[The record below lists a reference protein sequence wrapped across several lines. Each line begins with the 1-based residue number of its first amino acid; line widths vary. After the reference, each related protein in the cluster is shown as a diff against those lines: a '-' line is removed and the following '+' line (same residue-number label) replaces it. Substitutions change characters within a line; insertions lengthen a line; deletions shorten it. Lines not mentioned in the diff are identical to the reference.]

1 MPQRG
6 ASEPFATN
14 TTELVSVVGTSACT
28 NTSVIDASANTQG
41 GTAVRNAAKE
51 ATCMSGIRTRK
62 PMLGLAGRSTGPPNP
77 VVPQATT
84 NHEFAG
90 SLPTP
95 INVNRFEIALADH
108 PNRVFVSNLLQT
120 FRLGA
125 NIGFFGR
132 RSPRFSRNLPTALAQ
147 PDIVKANLDKEVSLG
162 RVAGPFS
169 APPFPN
175 FQVSP
180 IGLVPKKYWDK
191 FRTIFHLPFPKS
203 GVTSINYPISKEDFS
218 LNYITIDTAIEGILA
233 NGRGCFLAKTD
244 VDSAFRLIPL
254 RPRDYELF
262 SMQWEGKF
270 YYDKVLPFGLRSAPY
285 LFNQLSEAVEW
296 LLLNHCGISFV
307 CHILD
312 DFLVIEPP
320 SPTAPHNLACQQS
333 LSSMLLTFRN
343 LGIPIA
349 PHKTQGPS
357 TTLEFMGIVLDSDR
371 MEARLPPDKVQRL
384 TSCFTEFKGRRSCT
398 LKELQSLIGSLN
410 FACKVIPP
418 GRPFLQRMIQLTR
431 NVSLPHHRIKLSQ
444 GFFKDLRMWEDFICN
459 WNGAGFLMPSH
470 WVTSDV
476 LSLYTDASGS
486 LGFGGIFQT
495 HCFQGSWEPHQKLGQ
510 PGISIAWQELFAFVV
525 ACHLWANFFLK
536 QAHSVFLWQWI
547 SCQYC

>member
-6 ASEPFATN
+6 ESEAFAIN
-14 TTELVSVVGTSACT
+14 TTELASVVGTSAST
-28 NTSVIDASANTQG
+28 NTSVIDARANTKG
-41 GTAVRNAAKE
+41 GTAVGNAAKE

-77 VVPQATT
+77 VVPQATR

-95 INVNRFEIALADH
+95 INVNRLEIALADQS
-108 PNRVFVSNLLQT
+108 NKVFVSNLLQT

-125 NIGFFGR
+125 NIDFFGR

-180 IGLVPKKYWDK
+180 IGLVPKKYSDK
-191 FRTIFHLPFPKS
+191 FRTIFHLSFPKS
-203 GVTSINYPISKEDFS
+203 GVTSINYSISKEDFS

-254 RPRDYELF
+254 RPRDHELF
-262 SMQWEGKF
+262 GMQWEGKF
-270 YYDKVLPFGLRSAPY
+270 YYDKVLPFGLRSAPF
-285 LFNQLSEAVEW
+285 LFNQLSQAVQW

-320 SPTAPHNLACQQS
+320 SPITSHNLAC
-333 LSSMLLTFRN
+333 
-343 LGIPIA
+343 
-349 PHKTQGPS
+349 
-357 TTLEFMGIVLDSDR
+357 
-371 MEARLPPDKVQRL
+371 
-384 TSCFTEFKGRRSCT
+384 
-398 LKELQSLIGSLN
+398 
-410 FACKVIPP
+410 
-418 GRPFLQRMIQLTR
+418 
-431 NVSLPHHRIKLSQ
+431 
-444 GFFKDLRMWEDFICN
+444 
-459 WNGAGFLMPSH
+459 
-470 WVTSDV
+470 
-476 LSLYTDASGS
+476 
-486 LGFGGIFQT
+486 
-495 HCFQGSWEPHQKLGQ
+495 
-510 PGISIAWQELFAFVV
+510 
-525 ACHLWANFFLK
+525 
-536 QAHSVFLWQWI
+536 
-547 SCQYC
+547 